1 MNILGIDF
9 EEWFHPELVKPFV
22 KNTNK
27 EMKVSRGI
35 GKILDWLNE
44 NKTYATFFVVG
55 EILEEIPEL
64 IDQIKENGHEIGFHT
79 MTHKKLHEIKTKEKF
94 EMELEKFRNIVG
106 KDVKGFRA
114 PTFSLDASTSWAIDC
129 LKEFGY
135 SYDSSIVPVKT
146 KMYGLSKAEKYP
158 YKISSSSLEKHDS
171 KSEIWEFPL
180 MKTKILGKN
189 IPVGGGFYLRTL
201 PTKIVQNSINQY
213 NKKNK
218 PAIMYI
224 HSWELTPEHMP
235 KIDLPIKEKFITY
248 HNIHK
253 ALPKMDEL
261 IKKFEFTSFE
271 RYISRMNN

>member
-35 GKILDWLNE
+35 RKILDWLNE

-94 EMELEKFRNIVG
+94 EMELEKFRNIAG

>member
-35 GKILDWLNE
+35 RKILDWLNE

-94 EMELEKFRNIVG
+94 EMELEKFRNIAG

-201 PTKIVQNSINQY
+201 PTKIVQNSINEY

>member
-35 GKILDWLNE
+35 RKILDWLNE

-201 PTKIVQNSINQY
+201 PTKIVQNSINEY

>member
-94 EMELEKFRNIVG
+94 EMELEKFRNIAG